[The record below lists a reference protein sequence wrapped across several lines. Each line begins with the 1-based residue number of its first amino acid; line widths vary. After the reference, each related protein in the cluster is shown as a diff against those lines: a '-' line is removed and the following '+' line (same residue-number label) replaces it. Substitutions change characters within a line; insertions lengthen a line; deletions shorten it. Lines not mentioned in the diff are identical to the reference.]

1 MKKMYE
7 APVSA
12 VTYCEAQD
20 VIASSLEALDS
31 VEDDFDISVVDLSSF
46 G

>member
-1 MKKMYE
+1 MKKTYE
-7 APVSA
+7 VPASE
-12 VTYCEAQD
+12 VTKCEVQD

-31 VEDDFDISVVDLSSF
+31 SDDIFEVSVVDLSSF

>member
-7 APVSA
+7 APMSM

-31 VEDDFDISVVDLSSF
+31 SDDIFDVSVVDLSSF

>member
-7 APVSA
+7 APATTVA
-12 VTYCEAQD
+12 NCETQD
-20 VIASSLEALDS
+20 IITSSLEALDS
-31 VEDDFDISVVDLSSF
+31 SDDIFDVSVVDLSSF

>member
-1 MKKMYE
+1 MKKIYE
-7 APVSA
+7 APMSM

-20 VIASSLEALDS
+20 VIASSLEALDAS
-31 VEDDFDISVVDLSSF
+31 DDVFNVNVVDLSLF